1 MLKLFECIGACLL
14 VKMQKLK
21 EIIAYQ
27 NLLNI

>member
-1 MLKLFECIGACLL
+1 MLELFECIGAWLL
-14 VKMQKLK
+14 LKMQKLK